1 MNKYYITFGQV
12 HAHAIAGITYDRDC
26 VAELEAE
33 TRQEAHQ
40 TAMEIFDGKFH
51 QCVTEK
57 ECDEEFMSYFPRGIL
72 KV

>member
-33 TRQEAHQ
+33 TRGEAH
-40 TAMEIFDGKFH
+40 TMAMEIFDGKFH

-57 ECDEEFMSYFPRGIL
+57 QCDAKFMSYFPRGIL